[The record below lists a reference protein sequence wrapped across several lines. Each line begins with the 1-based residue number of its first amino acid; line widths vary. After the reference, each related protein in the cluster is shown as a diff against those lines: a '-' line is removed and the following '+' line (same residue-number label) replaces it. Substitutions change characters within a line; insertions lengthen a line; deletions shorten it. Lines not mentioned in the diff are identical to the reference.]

1 MKKIISLLL
10 ALVMVM
16 GLSVTAFADDT
27 IPADSSTTI
36 TAKYDKPQAQYN
48 HVYKVTV
55 AWTQEGTLQYND
67 VTNVYSWNTDT
78 LVYDK
83 KDDVRPTEKWTITN
97 AKVNITL
104 TNFSDQKVTAVFADP
119 VVVADCGVTSIT
131 GSYDVAEAKLT
142 LASAAINGHSTTET
156 GKEQTGQAVY
166 TITAV
171 DGAITHN
178 GNIGTITVTLNPI
191 NE

>member
-55 AWTQEGTLQYND
+55 AWKQEGTLQYND

-83 KDDVRPTEKWTITN
+83 KDDVQPTEKWTIMN

-104 TNFSDQKVTAVFADP
+104 TNFSDQKVSATFADP
-119 VVVADCGVTSIT
+119 EVVVGCGVNSIT
-131 GSYDVAEAKLT
+131 GSYNVTDAKLT
-142 LASAAINGHSTTET
+142 LASAATKGYSTTEA
-156 GKEQTGQAVY
+156 GKEQTGHAVY
-166 TITAV
+166 TITTV
-171 DGAITHN
+171 DGAITKN

>member
-16 GLSVTAFADDT
+16 GLSVTAFAADT
-27 IPADSSTTI
+27 IPADSNTTI

-55 AWTQEGTLQYND
+55 AWNQEGTLQYND

-83 KDDVRPTEKWTITN
+83 KDDVQPTEKWTITN

-104 TNFSDQKVTAVFADP
+104 TNFSDQRVSATFADP
-119 VVVADCGVTSIT
+119 EVVVGCGVNSIT
-131 GSYDVAEAKLT
+131 GSYNVTDAKLT
-142 LASAAINGHSTTET
+142 LASAATKGYSTTEA
-156 GKEQTGQAVY
+156 GKEQTGHAVY
-166 TITAV
+166 TITTV
-171 DGAITHN
+171 DGAITKN

>member
-55 AWTQEGTLQYND
+55 TWEQEGTLQYND
-67 VTNVYSWNTDT
+67 VTNVYSWNTST

-83 KDDVRPTEKWTITN
+83 KDDVQPTEKWTITN

-119 VVVADCGVTSIT
+119 VVVADCGVASIT

-171 DGAITHN
+171 DGAITKN